1 MVSNRDSLSGKLT
14 LLFFQAL
21 LAENQ
26 IESNSPLTEYIK
38 PHPVPDLENGAEIPN
53 GTKNCDSEKKEQQRH
68 GNNGNLSENSDQEL
82 EPTGAVNKQRT
93 FFRRFSF
100 KGITKGKALNFFHR
114 AGSDEVDLGPGM
126 LTRERKGRSTKTVVE
141 CKREGLVSLMA
152 GDGLDTPGSWEK
164 CRMTLVKAAGGFMLE
179 FFAPP
184 KSSKPKTGVF
194 CLAINEARETTALE
208 MPDKEATF
216 VLRVNSLHHDHHTPL
231 PMAFYH
237 QHY

>member
-1 MVSNRDSLSGKLT
+1 M
-14 LLFFQAL
+14 LLQAL

-38 PHPVPDLENGAEIPN
+38 PHPVAGIENGGEIPN
-53 GTKNCDSEKKEQQRH
+53 GTKNCENEKKQQRH
-68 GNNGNLSENSDQEL
+68 GINGNLSDNSDQEL
-82 EPTGAVNKQRT
+82 EPTGTVNKQRT

-114 AGSDEVDLGPGM
+114 AGSDEVELGPGM
-126 LTRERKGRSTKTVVE
+126 LSKEKKGRSTKTVVE
-141 CKREGLVSLMA
+141 CKREGLVSFMA

-179 FFAPP
+179 FFSPP
-184 KSSKPKTGVF
+184 KASKPKTGVF
-194 CLAINEARETTALE
+194 CVAINEARETTALE

-216 VLRVNSLHHDHHTPL
+216 VLRVNYLQAYYHKTSL
-231 PMAFYH
+231 
-237 QHY
+237 